1 MLRLATTIFA
11 RSSATLLQL
20 VESLSIS
27 SKDAV
32 IYTISSNTDPSVIQH
47 LISVLGKRTSKSA
60 VGCVSYPSPVHPQLA
75 YCSIAAFSSSLAIPF
90 RSTIG
95 GKAPISLGRWQRPGT
110 PTQPSAQ
117 DTTVLEK
124 ILDSGNGFN
133 DVWNYDASLNG
144 SNAELPEELQ
154 KHRCERDRCGF
165 EMAIAHVALL

>member
-11 RSSATLLQL
+11 RSSAALLQH

-27 SKDAV
+27 SKDSI
-32 IYTISSNTDPSVIQH
+32 IYAISSNTDPSVIQN
-47 LISVLGKRTSKSA
+47 LISVLGKRTSQSA

-75 YCSIAAFSSSLAIPF
+75 YCSIATFSSSLAIPF

-110 PTQPSAQ
+110 LSYPSAR
-117 DTTVLEK
+117 DTAVLEK

-133 DVWNYDASLNG
+133 DVWNYDARLDG
-144 SNAELPEELQ
+144 DGTDLPEALQ
-154 KHRCERDRCGF
+154 KDRCEKRS
-165 EMAIAHVALL
+165 V